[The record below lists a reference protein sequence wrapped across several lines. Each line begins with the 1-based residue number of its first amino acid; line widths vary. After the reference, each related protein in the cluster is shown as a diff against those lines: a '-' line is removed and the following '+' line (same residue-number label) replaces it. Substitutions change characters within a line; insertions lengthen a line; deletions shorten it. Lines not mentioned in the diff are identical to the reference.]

1 MNRSTVSLLSL
12 FWLGAVCVLV
22 AVTLSLGSQA
32 WAATEFDRFLEQLR
46 PAGFVN
52 DRAGLLNPERRATL
66 EGLLQELK
74 RKTGAEIVVVTLP
87 SLQGG
92 EINDF
97 ANRLFERWGIGQK
110 GKNNGILFLVAVQD
124 RKMRVEVGYGLE
136 PTIPDAAA
144 GRILDRYVAPEFRAG
159 RMAEGISR
167 GTAELARVVAA
178 AHGVQL
184 GQIGQLVPPG
194 RGRNGG
200 PGSWG
205 FVLFVIVWILI
216 AFNARRHSRRGGRPL
231 ISWGGFGG
239 GYGGGFGG
247 GGGGGFGGF
256 GGFGGG
262 SSGGGGASRGW

>member
-1 MNRSTVSLLSL
+1 MNRRAVSLPNRS
-12 FWLGAVCVLV
+12 WPSAVCVLV
-22 AVTLSLGSQA
+22 IVNLLWGSQA
-32 WAATEFDRFLEQLR
+32 WAATEFDRFLQQLR

-97 ANRLFERWGIGQK
+97 ANRLFEKWGIGQK
-110 GKNNGILFLVAVQD
+110 GKDNGILFLVAVQD

-167 GTAELARVVAA
+167 GAAELARVVAA

-184 GQIGQLVPPG
+184 GQIGQLAPRGSGG
-194 RGRNGG
+194 RSG
-200 PGSWG
+200 PGPWV
-205 FVLFVIVWILI
+205 FILFVIVWMLI
-216 AFNARRHSRRGGRPL
+216 AFNARRHSRRGGGPL
-231 ISWGGFGG
+231 ISWGGFGS

-247 GGGGGFGGF
+247 GGGGF